1 MERTVWTDERLDDR
15 FDGIDRRFDHVDSDL
30 RELRGEIR
38 DLRTLMWQ
46 LWGTNMVVILVTLVA
61 VIVTRT

>member
-1 MERTVWTDERLDDR
+1 MERSVWTDERLDDLAQKVDAGFAR
-15 FDGIDRRFDHVDSDL
+15 VDSEM
-30 RELRGEIR
+30 RELRADMREM
-38 DLRTLMWQ
+38 RTLMWQ